1 MIAHPYRD
9 GTLLNLMGI
18 PISIKNY
25 LTAISDLNI
34 RQAAVVLLPGNMLLS
49 LMCAL
54 AGSEITDVK
63 EMFTSKG
70 FHQKSTKEKINSLV
84 MLACTLLTL
93 SLIVIVAIYYRKKYN
108 AYRLRTIR
116 DVDSTETQRVE
127 TSTDQDTSQL

>member
-18 PISIKNY
+18 PVSIKNY

-54 AGSEITDVK
+54 AGNEITDVK

-70 FHQKSTKEKINSLV
+70 FH
-84 MLACTLLTL
+84 
-93 SLIVIVAIYYRKKYN
+93 
-108 AYRLRTIR
+108 
-116 DVDSTETQRVE
+116 
-127 TSTDQDTSQL
+127 